1 MKIFTHVKA
10 LQNYL
15 NSKRKKEL
23 NIAFVPTMGALHN
36 GHMQLINNA
45 IETSDIVVCSIFVNP
60 TQFNNEEDLIKYP
73 RQIEVDANILR
84 ENGCHV
90 LFHPSV
96 EEVYP
101 ADFQSPVVDLGQLAE
116 VMERANRPGHV
127 EGVVEVVS
135 RLFDI
140 VQPDKAFFGEK
151 DFQQL
156 AIIRRMTEALKY
168 RVEIVGVPI
177 VREKSGLAMSSRN
190 QRLSPEAREKATFI
204 YKTLQWVASNY
215 LNHSPKELRVLVKKK
230 FEDNSNLELEYFEIA
245 DNKTLQ
251 SCLDWTSANGCR
263 AFVVAWIDGVR
274 LIDNMEIIKHTSQR
288 NH

>member
-15 NSKRKKEL
+15 DIKRSKGKI
-23 NIAFVPTMGALHN
+23 IAFAPTMGALHD

-45 IETSDIVVCSIFVNP
+45 MDVCDVVVASIFVNP
-60 TQFNNEEDLIKYP
+60 TQFNNAEDLDTYP
-73 RQIEVDANILR
+73 RQVEVDADMLR
-84 ENGCHV
+84 SNGCHV

-101 ADFQSPVVDLGQLAE
+101 SDFQVPTVDLGSLAE
-116 VMERANRPGHV
+116 VMEGANRPGHF

-140 VQPDKAFFGEK
+140 VQPDKALFGEK

-156 AIIRRMTEALKY
+156 AILRRMTEELDY
-168 RVEIVGVPI
+168 NIEIIGVPI
-177 VREKSGLAMSSRN
+177 VRENSGLAMSSRN
-190 QRLSPEAREKATFI
+190 QRLSVEAREKATFI
-204 YKTLQWVASNY
+204 HKTLLWVIEIAKK
-215 LNHSPKELRVLVKKK
+215 HSPEEIKALVKER
-230 FEDNSNLELEYFEIA
+230 FADNSDLELEYFEIA
-245 DNKTLQ
+245 DNRTLK
-251 SCLDWTSANGCR
+251 SCVNWSGLSGCR

-274 LIDNMEIIKHTSQR
+274 LIDNMECGL
-288 NH
+288 NAAML